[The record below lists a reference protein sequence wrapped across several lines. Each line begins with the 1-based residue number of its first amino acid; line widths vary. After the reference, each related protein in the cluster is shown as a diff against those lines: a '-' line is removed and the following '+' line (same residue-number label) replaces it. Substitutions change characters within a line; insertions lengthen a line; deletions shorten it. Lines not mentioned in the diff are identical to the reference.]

1 MDISR
6 LGIAVES
13 RTVDDATH
21 ALEKFVQVS
30 GSAERAA
37 KGMGKET
44 TTAGRAAAAA
54 NDNAAGSANR
64 AAMAYGKW
72 EMAARMVGRAIG
84 LITAAL
90 ATGALARYADT
101 WSDINA
107 RVALASGSTEAGAA
121 VMERLGTV
129 ARRTYSDLANTAES
143 YIGNATA
150 LRELGYSTL
159 QQLDYTEAL
168 NLALVVS
175 GARAE
180 RAASVTNALTKAM
193 AAGKLSGDELNT
205 VIQTGGRVAE
215 VIAEKMGVTV
225 NQLRQLGADGK
236 ITGDIIYTSLTGN
249 LELLQEQAESMPATI
264 GDAFTLLRNSLLEWI
279 GGMDQATGTSAR
291 LAEAIIYLGDNIGV
305 IARVAAVAG
314 VALVTAFAPAILAA
328 MAAGLMAIGTAGV
341 AAMSAITVAIMA
353 NPFGALAVAITTVIT
368 AVWLFRDEIKQAVGV
383 DVAEIVKGTANTIV
397 GLFVGAY
404 NAVVEAWGNL
414 PTFFSAI
421 GKQAWNS
428 FIAEFEKPAWE
439 IGGKVIVPG
448 FDLSGMKGSLSE
460 AETAALGGA
469 KATMVQATNTDYFPG
484 WGGSGGDS
492 APDAAAIEELNRQ
505 LNAVNGNA
513 GSAGAAMDEAG
524 KKSAK
529 AAEKAAREA
538 QKLSDAYAGI
548 VTGAERHIAASRAEA
563 AALGQTAEQAAAL
576 KYQTDMLN
584 QARDAG
590 INLTAAQTAE
600 LNALGSQMAATEAA
614 TAKAK
619 EQMEFNRETTRGFVE
634 DLRYGLNAG
643 EGLWG
648 SFKNAAL
655 NALDSIIDRIQN
667 QLIDALFSAGQAG
680 GGGGGGGLLGALTG
694 LLGGGFGSGTVSSG
708 ATAAIMANPFGGF
721 FADGGTLGAGKWGI
735 AGENGPEIIKGP
747 AQVIPNHQMPRVR
760 SAANDGGPIQLE
772 VTWSASVDTNG
783 NLMPFVEAV
792 STKAAEQ
799 GRDQAVRIVH
809 KGLPDMIGDAKR
821 RGTTR

>member
-37 KGMGKET
+37 KGVGREAT
-44 TTAGRAAAAA
+44 TSGRAAAAA

-72 EMAARMVGRAIG
+72 EAAARMVGRAIG
-84 LITAAL
+84 LVTAAL

-107 RVALASGSTEAGAA
+107 RVSLASGSTEAGAA

-225 NQLRQLGADGK
+225 NQLRELGKEGA
-236 ITGDIIYTSLTGN
+236 ITGDIIYQSLTGN

-279 GGMDQATGTSAR
+279 GGMDQASGASAR
-291 LAEAIIYLGDNIGV
+291 LAEAIIMVGDNISV
-305 IARVAAVAG
+305 IARIAVVAG
-314 VALVTAFAPAILAA
+314 VALATAFAPAILAA
-328 MAAGLMAIGTAGV
+328 MASGLTAIGVAGV
-341 AAMSAITVAIMA
+341 AAMRAITVAIMM

-368 AVWLFRDEIKQAVGV
+368 AVWLFRDEIKAAIGV
-383 DVAEIVKGTANTIV
+383 DVVEIVKGTANTIV
-397 GLFVGAY
+397 GVFVGAY
-404 NAVVEAWGNL
+404 NAVVQAWGNL

-469 KATMVQATNTDYFPG
+469 KATMVKATNTDYFPD
-484 WGGSGGDS
+484 WGASGAGDS
-492 APDAAAIEELNRQ
+492 EPNSAALEEINRQ

-524 KKSAK
+524 KKGASAADKAAK
-529 AAEKAAREA
+529 AA
-538 QKLSDAYAGI
+538 QKLADAYDGI
-548 VTGAERHIAASRAEA
+548 VQGAERHIAASQAEA
-563 AALGQTAEQAAAL
+563 AALGQSAEQAATL
-576 KYQTDMLN
+576 KYQTDLLN
-584 QARDAG
+584 KARDAG
-590 INLTAAQTAE
+590 INLTAAQTDQ
-600 LNALGSQMAATEAA
+600 LMGLGAQMASTEAA
-614 TAKAK
+614 TARAAD
-619 EQMEFNRETTRGFVE
+619 QIEFSKQTTRGFVD
-634 DLRYGLNAG
+634 DLRQGLNAG
-643 EGLWG
+643 EGLWE
-648 SFKNAAL
+648 SFANAATK
-655 NALDSIIDRIQN
+655 ALDRIMDKM
-667 QLIDALFSAGQAG
+667 LDMAFDGMFAG
-680 GGGGGGGLLGALTG
+680 GGGGG
-694 LLGGGFGSGTVSSG
+694 LGGILGSIFGGEAGTVSAG
-708 ATAAIMANPFGGF
+708 AASAIAANPFGGF
-721 FADGGTLGAGKWGI
+721 FANGGTLGAGKWGI

-747 AQVIPNHQMPRVR
+747 AQVIPNHQTARMQAP
-760 SAANDGGPIQLE
+760 ANSQPVINQTFVNAPPVKETREESDGRGGRHQT
-772 VTWSASVDTNG
+772 VVFD
-783 NLMPFVEAV
+783 EAIAGTV
-792 STKAAEQ
+792 NRPGSKSS
-799 GRDQAVRIVH
+799 RAVGSEFGLKKRI
-809 KGLPDMIGDAKR
+809 IR
-821 RGTTR
+821 